1 MVPPRWA
8 RRLLMPLVLAS
19 ELALL
24 ALMVPTALCGL
35 LGIAVDRRARLL
47 RLAAM
52 AASYVVIEV
61 VAVLLFLCIWSV
73 RPLLGKE
80 RWDRANLRLL
90 AWALGRVLGAAR
102 RTVGLVMS
110 LQEPPAG
117 SGSLS
122 LLSGEEPVLVLARH
136 GGIGDSFA
144 LVWLLAERYHRR
156 PRVVLK
162 RMLLWEP
169 LIDVALTRMEACF
182 LPPAGRGGEGLD
194 SRVAAI
200 CASLRPGEALLL
212 FPEGGNW
219 TPRRRLEAMARLWRA
234 GRPGAVKAAALM
246 EHVLPPRTG
255 GVLACLDARPDVP
268 VLIVA
273 HTGLDR
279 ITTAGELW
287 RALPFATPMSVRW
300 WAAPPAPS
308 DEDERVA
315 WLTAEWAVVDQW
327 IDARQA
333 QDCA

>member
-8 RRLLMPLVLAS
+8 RRLLMPLVIS
-19 ELALL
+19 FELVLL
-24 ALMVPTALCGL
+24 ALMVPTALIGL
-35 LGIAVDRRARLL
+35 LGAVVDRRARLL

-61 VAVLLFLCIWSV
+61 VAIFLFLGLWAA
-73 RPLLGKE
+73 RPLLGKK

-122 LLSGEEPVLVLARH
+122 LLAGEEPVLVLARH

-156 PRVVLK
+156 PRIVLK

-182 LPPAGRGGEGLD
+182 LPPAGRGGAGRD
-194 SRVAAI
+194 GRVAAI
-200 CASLRPGEALLL
+200 CASLRPGDALLL

-219 TPRRRLEAMARLWRA
+219 TPRRRLKAMARLWTAR
-234 GRPGAVKAAALM
+234 RPEAVKAAALL

-255 GVLACLDARPDVP
+255 GVLACLEARPEVP
-268 VLIVA
+268 VLTVA

-279 ITTAGELW
+279 ITTARELW
-287 RALPFATPMSVRW
+287 RALPFSTPMSVRW

-308 DEDERVA
+308 GEEGRVA

-333 QDCA
+333 QERA